1 MENKNLTERVARKG
15 RLHIEL
21 FSSDGQLKEERNIDN
36 LMTNVGEAHIAD
48 QLASS
53 QDESAMS
60 HMAIGT
66 GTTAP
71 TSANTALEFQLDRN
85 ALTSRTQ
92 GSAGDDNDIIYV
104 GDWAAADGTG
114 AITEAGIFNSSA
126 SGILLARATFA
137 AINKEASD
145 TLKITW
151 TVTIGAS

>member
-1 MENKNLTERVARKG
+1 MDNKNLTEHVARKG

-21 FSSDGQLKEERNIDN
+21 FSSDGKLKEERNIDN
-36 LMTNVGEAHIAD
+36 LMTNAGEAHIAD
-48 QLASS
+48 QLASAP
-53 QDESAMS
+53 DESAMS

-71 TSANTALEFQLDRN
+71 TSADTALEFQIDRN

-92 GSAGDDNDIIYV
+92 GAAGDDNDIIYV

-114 AITEAGIFNSSA
+114 AITEAGILNSSA
-126 SGILLARATFA
+126 DGTLLARATFA
-137 AINKEASD
+137 AINKGAAD

>member
-1 MENKNLTERVARKG
+1 MKNQKLTERVARKG
-15 RLHIEL
+15 RLLIQL
-21 FSSDGQLKEERNIDN
+21 FDKNGKLKDERAISN
-36 LMTNVGEAHIAD
+36 LMTNAGEAHIAD
-48 QLASS
+48 QLASAP
-53 QDESAMS
+53 DESAMS

-71 TSANTALEFQLDRN
+71 TSANTALEFQIDRN

-114 AITEAGIFNSSA
+114 AITEAGVFNSSA
-126 SGILLARATFA
+126 AGTMLCRSTFA
-137 AINKEASD
+137 AINKGASD